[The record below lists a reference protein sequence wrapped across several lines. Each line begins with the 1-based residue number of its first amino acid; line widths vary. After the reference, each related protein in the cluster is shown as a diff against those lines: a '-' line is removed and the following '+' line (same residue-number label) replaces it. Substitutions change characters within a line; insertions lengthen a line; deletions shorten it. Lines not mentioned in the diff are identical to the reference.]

1 MDRYSILLAYYDK
14 QRVLIKRL
22 YDEIVDL
29 NLSSYETKYVFAMKT
44 QQWYTAIEDL
54 LKQVAKGFENHIQ
67 DLSASHK
74 ELLVRLH
81 TEIPKIRPQLLSKE
95 SFLLLDKV
103 QAFRHFVRHAYDCE
117 LDEQELQQ
125 VQSRIKA
132 HWPSLESDMGRFR
145 DYLVKLI

>member
-1 MDRYSILLAYYDK
+1 MDRYTILMAYYDK
-14 QRVLIKRL
+14 QWKVVQKL
-22 YDEIVDL
+22 YVQIIIQD
-29 NLSSYETKYVFAMKT
+29 LSSYDKQYVFAMKT

-54 LKQVAKGFENHIQ
+54 LKQVAKGFENHIE

-103 QAFRHFVRHAYDCE
+103 RTFRHFVRHAYDCE
-117 LDEQELQQ
+117 LDEQELRQIQ
-125 VQSRIKA
+125 NRIKA
-132 HWPSLESDMGRFR
+132 HWLSLESDIEQFR
-145 DYLVKLI
+145 NYLVKLT